1 MALSQLALYL
11 HIPFCL
17 RRCHYCSFTST
28 AGRTSEIPAY
38 VRAVINEIGL
48 RRQPA
53 QVNTI
58 YFGGGTP
65 SLLEHLQVADILAA
79 IRTNFTVAKGAE
91 ITLEA
96 NPGTVNREY
105 LRLLRLQGINRLS
118 LGVQSLDE
126 DELKLLGRAHS
137 AEEGTNAVRQARAE
151 GFTNLSLDFIYGVP
165 GRSIKAWREMLGGIV
180 NLGAEHLSLYALSI
194 EEGTALAEAV
204 ESGLITPPDQDAVAG
219 EYDLACEVLAR
230 AGYVQYEISNWAR
243 PGYES
248 RHNMTYWTGGEYLGL
263 GYGAHSYLN
272 GVRSTGEG
280 GLDEYLAAL
289 GAGRLTELTAEKLSP
304 RAALGEAL
312 MLGLRLN
319 AGVGADDIRAR
330 FGIDLQGY
338 FQGEIAELTAL
349 GLLEAAEGRLRL
361 TPRGRL
367 LGNEVFLRFLPA

>member
-1 MALSQLALYL
+1 M
-11 HIPFCL
+11 
-17 RRCHYCSFTST
+17 
-28 AGRTSEIPAY
+28 
-38 VRAVINEIGL
+38 
-48 RRQPA
+48 
-53 QVNTI
+53 
-58 YFGGGTP
+58 
-65 SLLEHLQVADILAA
+65 LEHLQVADILAA